1 MKFLI
6 FLTAIFT
13 FASPLYA
20 QSANDGFNPD
30 AKSLVQKVAL
40 RRTQHITSC
49 AFLFMVAFLGVSTAD
64 AQTYNAYSGGYS
76 TGYGTVYGSFGLA
89 MATQNMYNTAQM
101 QMQKAMARQA
111 MINKWGRA
119 AVEKAEREA
128 GSGKS
133 SSASNPA
140 IVVPPPPVVR
150 NHGVFRPD
158 ASIDTGKAMA
168 DALGETPEEK
178 TLITRIYSATKS
190 AYEAQAGPKGWK
202 NNIAGGLTFF
212 TVTAMTVYRD
222 AEEPSEEAIET
233 YYKVLSASL
242 DEMPEFAKVSN
253 KDKQSY
259 NNMLIGFSGLLLA
272 GYTEGKENNDAA
284 TVDSYRKLAGG
295 LIQLVLKTDPERLR
309 LENGQIVLK

>member
-1 MKFLI
+1 LIDRLMLIRKTELKLMK
-6 FLTAIFT
+6 TAMKIIAT
-13 FASPLYA
+13 
-20 QSANDGFNPD
+20 
-30 AKSLVQKVAL
+30 
-40 RRTQHITSC
+40 C
-49 AFLFMVAFLGVSTAD
+49 AFVFVIAGFAH

-128 GSGKS
+128 ASGGKAS
-133 SSASNPA
+133 TASNPA
-140 IVVPPPPVVR
+140 IVVPAPPVVR

-158 ASIDTGKAMA
+158 PSIDTGKAMA

-178 TLITRIYSATKS
+178 ALIAKIFSATKS

-222 AEEPSEEAIET
+222 AEEPSEEALES
-233 YYKVLSASL
+233 YYKVVNASL

-284 TVDSYRKLAGG
+284 TVENYRKLAGG
-295 LIQLVLKTDPERLR
+295 LIQLVLKVDPERLR
-309 LENGQIVLK
+309 LENGQIMLK

>member
-1 MKFLI
+1 MK
-6 FLTAIFT
+6 
-13 FASPLYA
+13 
-20 QSANDGFNPD
+20 
-30 AKSLVQKVAL
+30 
-40 RRTQHITSC
+40 RRTQHTIIC
-49 AFLFMVAFLGVSTAD
+49 ALLFALGYLGVNTTN
-64 AQTYNAYSGGYS
+64 AQSYNAYSGGYS

-89 MATQNMYNTAQM
+89 MATQNMYNTSQI

-111 MINKWGRA
+111 MINKWGLA
-119 AVEKAEREA
+119 AVEKAERESA
-128 GSGKS
+128 SGSTKS
-133 SSASNPA
+133 KTAASSNPA

-158 ASIDTGKAMA
+158 PSIDTGKAMA

-178 TLITRIYSATKS
+178 ALITKIYSATKS

-212 TVTAMTVYRD
+212 TITAMTVYRD
-222 AEEPSEEAIET
+222 TAEPSEEAIDM
-233 YYKVLSASL
+233 YYKVLNTSL

-259 NNMLIGFSGLLLA
+259 NNMLIGFGGLLLA
-272 GYTEGKENNDAA
+272 GYTEGKEGNDTA
-284 TVDSYRKLAGG
+284 TVESYRKLAGV
-295 LIQLVLKTDPERLR
+295 LIHMVLKTDPENLR

>member
-1 MKFLI
+1 MKIAMKIIATCVFL
-6 FLTAIFT
+6 FLTAGFVHG
-13 FASPLYA
+13 
-20 QSANDGFNPD
+20 QS
-30 AKSLVQKVAL
+30 
-40 RRTQHITSC
+40 
-49 AFLFMVAFLGVSTAD
+49 
-64 AQTYNAYSGGYS
+64 YNAYSGGYS

-89 MATQNMYNTAQM
+89 MATQNMYNTAQL

-111 MINKWGRA
+111 MINKWGLA

-128 GSGKS
+128 ASGSSKS
-133 SSASNPA
+133 KPAASSKPA
-140 IVVPPPPVVR
+140 IVVPAPPVVR
-150 NHGVFRPD
+150 NYGVFRPD
-158 ASIDTGKAMA
+158 ASIDTGKALA
-168 DALGETPEEK
+168 DALGETAEEK
-178 TLITRIYSATKS
+178 ALIAKIYSATKS

-222 AEEPSEEAIET
+222 SEEPSEAAIDT
-233 YYKVLSASL
+233 YYKVLNASL

-272 GYTEGKENNDAA
+272 GYTEGKANSDAA
-284 TVDSYRKLAGG
+284 MVDSYRKLAGG
-295 LIQLVLKTDPERLR
+295 LIGLVLKTDPESLR

>member
-1 MKFLI
+1 MKI
-6 FLTAIFT
+6 AI
-13 FASPLYA
+13 
-20 QSANDGFNPD
+20 
-30 AKSLVQKVAL
+30 KSIA
-40 RRTQHITSC
+40 TC
-49 AFLFMVAFLGVSTAD
+49 AFVFLSAGFAH

-89 MATQNMYNTAQM
+89 MATQNMYNTSQM

-111 MINKWGRA
+111 MINKWGLP

-128 GSGKS
+128 ASGGSSKTRPA
-133 SSASNPA
+133 ASNTA

-150 NHGVFRPD
+150 NHGVFRAD

-178 TLITRIYSATKS
+178 TLIARIYSATKS

-233 YYKVLSASL
+233 YYKVVNASL

-284 TVDSYRKLAGG
+284 TVESYRKLAGG
-295 LIQLVLKTDPERLR
+295 LIGLVLKTDPENLA
-309 LENGQIVLK
+309 LENGRIVLK

>member
-1 MKFLI
+1 MKSKFWNLV
-6 FLTAIFT
+6 APV
-13 FASPLYA
+13 FAFGVVVL
-20 QSANDGFNPD
+20 SAN
-30 AKSLVQKVAL
+30 AL
-40 RRTQHITSC
+40 S
-49 AFLFMVAFLGVSTAD
+49 

-128 GSGKS
+128 AAKS
-133 SSASNPA
+133 SSGAKASTPSNPE

-158 ASIDTGKAMA
+158 ASVDTGKALA
-168 DALGETPEEK
+168 DALGETPQEK
-178 TLITRIYSATKS
+178 TLIKQIYTATKA
-190 AYEAQAGPKGWK
+190 AYEKAAAAKGWK

-222 AEEPSEEAIET
+222 AAEPSDEAVDA
-233 YYKVLSASL
+233 YYKVVNASL
-242 DEMPEFAKVSN
+242 DEMPEFASVPN
-253 KDKQSY
+253 KDKQNF
-259 NNMLIGFSGLLLA
+259 NNMTIGFAGMLLA
-272 GYTEGKENNDAA
+272 GYTEGKQNNDAA
-284 TVDSYRKLAGG
+284 TIESYKEIAGG
-295 LIQLVLKTDPERLR
+295 LIQLVLKTDPENLR
-309 LENGQIVLK
+309 IENGQIVLK

>member
-1 MKFLI
+1 MKI
-6 FLTAIFT
+6 AI
-13 FASPLYA
+13 
-20 QSANDGFNPD
+20 
-30 AKSLVQKVAL
+30 KSIA
-40 RRTQHITSC
+40 TC
-49 AFLFMVAFLGVSTAD
+49 AFVCLSAGFAH

-89 MATQNMYNTAQM
+89 MATQNMYNTAQL

-111 MINKWGRA
+111 MINKWGLA

-128 GSGKS
+128 GSGSSKS
-133 SSASNPA
+133 KPALASNPA
-140 IVVPPPPVVR
+140 IVVPAPPVVR

-158 ASIDTGKAMA
+158 ASVDTGKAMA

-178 TLITRIYSATKS
+178 TLIAKIYSATKS

-222 AEEPSEEAIET
+222 AEEPSEVAIDT
-233 YYKVLSASL
+233 YYKVLNASL
-242 DEMPEFAKVSN
+242 DEMPEFAKVPN

-284 TVDSYRKLAGG
+284 TVENYRKLAGG